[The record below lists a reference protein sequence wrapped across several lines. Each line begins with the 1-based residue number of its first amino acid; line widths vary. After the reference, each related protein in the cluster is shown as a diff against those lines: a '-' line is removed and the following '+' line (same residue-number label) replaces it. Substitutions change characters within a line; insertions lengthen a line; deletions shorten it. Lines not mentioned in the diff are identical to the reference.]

1 MSSILHRTSSDRSQ
15 AQLLAGL
22 ERVAADVLTFIDAM
36 LNPGRIIAE
45 VEQMRK
51 LQQQADTHRGDG
63 PGACQRTA
71 PARRAHRPAL
81 KPPASPPI

>member
-22 ERVAADVLTFIDAM
+22 ERIAADVLTFIDAM

-45 VEQMRK
+45 VEQMRS
-51 LQQQADTHRGDG
+51 LQQQATRLETTDPVR
-63 PGACQRTA
+63 ASALRQRA
-71 PARRAHRPAL
+71 ARIGLR
-81 KPPASPPI
+81 

>member
-45 VEQMRK
+45 VEQMRS
-51 LQQQADTHRGDG
+51 LQQQATRLEATDPVR
-63 PGACQRTA
+63 ASALRQR
-71 PARRAHRPAL
+71 
-81 KPPASPPI
+81 ASRIGLR